1 MLSLCP
7 FVIALPRDE
16 SARIMKLE
24 QESDMLKLERDNL
37 MDKLEILKKNI
48 SEIMQNTNELEGE
61 NQNKNEKQIDMIYLN
76 QEEGKEEFKNSKYNQ
91 IIT

>member
-1 MLSLCP
+1 MW
-7 FVIALPRDE
+7 FIKD
-16 SARIMKLE
+16 
-24 QESDMLKLERDNL
+24 
-37 MDKLEILKKNI
+37 KNI
-48 SEIMQNTNELEGE
+48 DKDDNFFPVRYDVNDISE